1 MHRTFVAD
9 PTASLF
15 SLPFSLFPFPSS
27 LFSPSQKNP
36 NLSVRKGWGG
46 MILYYDIGLI
56 SKGFS
61 IAFVI
66 ASATA
71 ACAAVSMSKFISL

>member
-1 MHRTFVAD
+1 MLREEQAPPLPPF
-9 PTASLF
+9 SLF
-15 SLPFSLFPFPSS
+15 SLPSS
-27 LFSPSQKNP
+27 LLYKKSPTFP
-36 NLSVRKGWGG
+36 NGKVGG